1 MYVTHYY
8 YMVHKNMWNI
18 EYLHVSNQS
27 FCLIKILSIKSVQ
40 DFSKFKY
47 TDKYTD
53 MY

>member
-1 MYVTHYY
+1 M
-8 YMVHKNMWNI
+8 
-18 EYLHVSNQS
+18 EYPRVSNQS
-27 FCLIKILSIKSVQ
+27 HIKILSIKSVQ